1 MTTPLIS
8 IIVPVYKVEKYINRC
23 VHSLQN
29 QTLSEIEIILIND
42 GCPNGCGEIIEKL
55 KNNDNR
61 IRVIHQKN
69 KGQSEARNA
78 GIKIAQG
85 AYIGFVDP
93 DDWIEP
99 EMYEK
104 LSEAIINTKSDL
116 AICGRRALNQHGIF
130 DSVISPNEKVY
141 DFTLFSKQE
150 YLIEKFFYPHT
161 ASSCNK
167 LYKKEL
173 LDKNNL
179 RFEDVSYVG
188 SEDTLFNYGVLCI
201 ANKIVAISDVL
212 YNVQVRDDST
222 VRTYK
227 FGYMSR
233 TANLM
238 SRLKHY
244 SSNLDNL
251 PLFRET
257 YPIVFLYF
265 HQWNFDRIIH
275 LSSDKKT
282 LEKELKDAMKKKF
295 FRSGSVRITFDYRL
309 TKYIK
314 KLGFNTSGIVY
325 LRIYMVLYLLGFS
338 KLASIFRTMKVQK
351 VNGG

>member
-1 MTTPLIS
+1 MATPLIS
-8 IIVPVYKVEKYINRC
+8 IIVPVYKVEKYIKRC
-23 VHSLQN
+23 VNSLRN
-29 QTLSEIEIILIND
+29 QTISNIEIILIND
-42 GCPNGCGEIIEKL
+42 GCPNGCGKIIEEL
-55 KNNDNR
+55 RNEDNR
-61 IRVIHQKN
+61 IRVIHQTN
-69 KGQSEARNA
+69 MGQSEARNA
-78 GIKIAQG
+78 GLKIAQG
-85 AYIGFVDP
+85 EYIGFVDP

-116 AICGRRALNQHGIF
+116 AICGRRALNQHGTF
-130 DSVISPNEKVY
+130 DSVIKPEEKVY
-141 DFTLFSKQE
+141 DFTVFSRQE

-167 LYKKEL
+167 LYKKAL
-173 LDKNNL
+173 VDQNNL
-179 RFEDVSYVG
+179 WFEDVSYVG

-201 ANKIVAISDVL
+201 ATKIVAISDVL

-227 FGYMSR
+227 FGYMTR
-233 TANLM
+233 TANLI

-244 SSNLDNL
+244 SRNLNNAS
-251 PLFRET
+251 LFKET

-275 LSSDKKT
+275 LASDKT
-282 LEKELKDAMKKKF
+282 ILEKELKEAMKKKY
-295 FRSGSVRITFDYRL
+295 FRSGSIRITFDYRL

-325 LRIYMVLYLLGFS
+325 LRIYMILYLIGFS
-338 KLASIFRTMKVQK
+338 RLASIFRTIKVQRA
-351 VNGG
+351 NGG